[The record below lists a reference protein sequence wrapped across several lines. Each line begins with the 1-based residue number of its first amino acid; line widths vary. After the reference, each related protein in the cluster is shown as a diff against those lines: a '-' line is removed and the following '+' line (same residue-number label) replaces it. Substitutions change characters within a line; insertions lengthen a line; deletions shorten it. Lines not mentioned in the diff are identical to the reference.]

1 MSLLRVSIVI
11 HGPEDTEAIDRDIA
25 QALTV
30 GFRGTE
36 FELEQLEE
44 VYEFER
50 YFEVTLSQTYKMTA
64 NGQAEAVDEARS
76 SLFAQIQNEGHKFV
90 RHADVQVEGGE
101 YTDAVVRGFDESGS
115 PIWGTVD
122 V

>member
-1 MSLLRVSIVI
+1 MSLLRVQIVI

-36 FELEQLEE
+36 FELEQIEE
-44 VYEFER
+44 VTQLEQN
-50 YFEVTLSQTYKMTA
+50 FEVTFSQVYNVSANSQT
-64 NGQAEAVDEARS
+64 QAVDEARN
-76 SLFAQIQNEGHKFV
+76 SLIAQV
-90 RHADVQVEGGE
+90 RHEGQNMVRHIHVDVEGGE
-101 YTDAVVRGFDESGS
+101 FIEGIIRGFEPDGT
-115 PIWGTVD
+115 PITEVF